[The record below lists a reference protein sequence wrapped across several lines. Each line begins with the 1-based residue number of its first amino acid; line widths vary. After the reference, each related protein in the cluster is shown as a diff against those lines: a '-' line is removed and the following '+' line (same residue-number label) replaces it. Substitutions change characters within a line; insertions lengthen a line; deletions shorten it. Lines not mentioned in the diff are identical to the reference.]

1 LEQLIR
7 TNQKDIYRLHGPIK
21 IGATIINIWELKTKA
36 NLIRTLQQTSKEI
49 FLNQYKK
56 QTLKIKVLRFQE
68 ENNGNQRQIV
78 F

>member
-1 LEQLIR
+1 LGHLIR
-7 TNQKDIYRLHGPIK
+7 TNQKDIYRPHGLIK
-21 IGATIINIWELKTKA
+21 IGATIINIWELKTKV
-36 NLIRTLQQTSKEI
+36 NLTHTVRQTSKRT

-56 QTLKIKVLRFQE
+56 KTLKIKVLKFQ